1 MFVPV
6 SSSRHVSIGVA
17 IPPWR
22 RNTDDNVVL
31 SSEVKGSGS
40 NQIVGVHSP
49 APKNKTLE
57 RDKKSRSS
65 VFHGGELLDK
75 IKFGSAN
82 PKHKR
87 ENIKFLFWWR
97 EVFFLC

>member
-1 MFVPV
+1 MFVPL
-6 SSSRHVSIGVA
+6 SSSRNAMIGGA
-17 IPPWR
+17 IPPLR
-22 RNTDDNVVL
+22 KNQEDDVVL
-31 SSEVKGSGS
+31 ASEMQGSGS

-57 RDKKSRSS
+57 RDKKSQVL

-82 PKHKR
+82 PKNKR
-87 ENIKFLFWWR
+87 ENIKFLF
-97 EVFFLC
+97 

>member
-1 MFVPV
+1 MKLKYKQG
-6 SSSRHVSIGVA
+6 IEIAEETA
-17 IPPWR
+17 INSLLELNDYEELSKR
-22 RNTDDNVVL
+22 TTEDNVVL
-31 SSEVKGSGS
+31 ASEVKASGS

-57 RDKKSRSS
+57 RDKKSQGL

-82 PKHKR
+82 PKNKHTT
-87 ENIKFLFWWR
+87 
-97 EVFFLC
+97 

>member
-1 MFVPV
+1 MFVPL
-6 SSSRHVSIGVA
+6 SSSRNVMIGGA
-17 IPPWR
+17 IPPLR
-22 RNTDDNVVL
+22 INPEDNVVL
-31 SSEVKGSGS
+31 ASKVKGSGS

-57 RDKKSRSS
+57 RDKKSQGL

-82 PKHKR
+82 PKNKR
-87 ENIKFLFWWR
+87 ENIKFLF
-97 EVFFLC
+97 

>member
-1 MFVPV
+1 MFVPF
-6 SSSRHVSIGVA
+6 SSSRNVMIGGAV
-17 IPPWR
+17 PPLR
-22 RNTDDNVVL
+22 RNPEDNVVL
-31 SSEVKGSGS
+31 ASEIQGSGS

-82 PKHKR
+82 PKNKR
-87 ENIKFLFWWR
+87 ENIKFLF
-97 EVFFLC
+97 

>member
-1 MFVPV
+1 MFVPL
-6 SSSRHVSIGVA
+6 SSSRNVMIGGS
-17 IPPWR
+17 IPPLR
-22 RNTDDNVVL
+22 RNPEDNVVL
-31 SSEVKGSGS
+31 ASEIQGSGS

-57 RDKKSRSS
+57 RDKKSQGS

-82 PKHKR
+82 PKNKR
-87 ENIKFLFWWR
+87 ENIKFLF
-97 EVFFLC
+97 